1 MFTSEI
7 VMLTFLGHEL
17 LHPSALGALNR
28 KIRVSQ
34 RNDCMMDGLQNVTQL
49 RNESYLES
57 ISVAETT
64 ESHRITGIL
73 GYQRSGC
80 KELRN
85 QTFLE

>member
-7 VMLTFLGHEL
+7 VMITFLGHEL

-34 RNDCMMDGLQNVTQL
+34 RNDFMMEGLQNVTQL

-57 ISVAETT
+57 VPVAETT